1 MTATAIEEASRLLR
15 IASAD
20 FTACVALIE
29 APGVRFANA
38 AFHGQQAIEKA
49 LKAVLTA
56 KGMNF
61 GRTHNLV
68 ALAGQLAQ
76 AGEVLPETGD
86 FLSLVNPYAVTLRY
100 DDMDDELLSPS
111 NLRIVV
117 ATLVE
122 WANLR
127 VVDIGDKK
135 SD

>member
-20 FTACVALIE
+20 FAACVALIE

-56 KGMNF
+56 RGENF

-68 ALAGQLAQ
+68 ALAGQLSEV
-76 AGEVLPETGD
+76 GEVLPDTGD
-86 FLSLVNPYAVTLRY
+86 LLSLVNPYAVTLRY
-100 DDMDDELLSPS
+100 DDLDDELLSAHS
-111 NLRIVV
+111 LRNVV
-117 ATLVE
+117 TTMIE
-122 WANLR
+122 WANGRLVAIR
-127 VVDIGDKK
+127 EMK
-135 SD
+135 SN

>member
-1 MTATAIEEASRLLR
+1 MTATAIEEARRLLR

-20 FTACVALIE
+20 FAACVALIG

>member
-1 MTATAIEEASRLLR
+1 MTATAIE
-15 IASAD
+15 
-20 FTACVALIE
+20 V
-29 APGVRFANA
+29 
-38 AFHGQQAIEKA
+38 A

-56 KGMNF
+56 RGHGF
-61 GRTHNLV
+61 RRAHNLG

-76 AGEVLPETGD
+76 TGEVLPETGD
-86 FLSLVNPYAVTLRY
+86 FLSLVNPYAVTPRY
-100 DDMDDELLSPS
+100 DDMDEELLSPS

-117 ATLVE
+117 ATMVE